1 MQLMDIKKTGAT
13 IALDGTEDDLVVREA
28 GVFFREQNMRPKI
41 NKTVLDVQVEAKAGR
56 LCWTREEVEGLIRP
70 YPNHKEVDLILAR
83 QEDYTR
89 LEEGEM
95 PYQEENGDDASAVAE
110 IDHSGDEELSGSEEL
125 LDDDHAV
132 ADLVAISSVAAP
144 MLEAE
149 PAVAETMHMAVLSA
163 AEAENLEKSQTLIEA
178 YTQSLV
184 ALRACGAM
192 SAAVHLENEIRK
204 EKRRQRFLSREN
216 ANVAQAMARRRDV
229 EIAANLKQ
237 RRLAADANAISQA
250 ATKSKNELAVAGAL
264 MRKRKADLVEIEG
277 LKESKYTMKR
287 FSLENLGEGHPKGGG
302 AVAKK
307 RRFEVLDRLMRLGS
321 GLSVAQKND
330 WVWFK
335 DAWDEKMVVEHKGTW
350 GGLFATW
357 MQQVLDDYEQGIGN
371 SISLFVHRE
380 TRRCF
385 DLVPA
390 LLIPGAAVAEQQ

>member
-1 MQLMDIKKTGAT
+1 M
-13 IALDGTEDDLVVREA
+13 DGTEDDLVVREA

-41 NKTVLDVQVEAKAGR
+41 NKTVLDVRVEAKAGR
-56 LCWTREEVEGLIRP
+56 LRWTREEVEGLIRP

-89 LEEGEM
+89 LEEGET

-132 ADLVAISSVAAP
+132 ADLVAISSVADP
-144 MLEAE
+144 MLDAE

-163 AEAENLEKSQTLIEA
+163 AEAENLERSQTLIEA

-250 ATKSKNELAVAGAL
+250 AAKSKKELAVAGAL

-357 MQQVLDDYEQGIGN
+357 MQQVLDDYEQGVGN

-385 DLVPA
+385 DFVPA